1 MAILPFANLLI
12 AILLIAIARRCTPVR
27 IERGVPLGNVQRAP
41 ASRGET
47 SEAWGDSRRPEIH
60 EGRNRLRSDPAKSIE
75 DLDPPR
81 LAKCAGLANSLVPD
95 WLLFAFGAVA
105 SVRRASANPFVPS
118 VRSTRVPFETA
129 LPNSIRSV
137 LGTRRFCSSTIDR
150 LGTTHGLLAR
160 RSARWCRRVDSE
172 QTGRRGYCL
181 GTDRLA
187 SGESQE
193 YPIRP
198 HRVRPH
204 RVRPHRADP
213 KRRRSDRASKHPIG
227 LGQRHR
233 KPIARL
239 GTYRTLRFV
248 DLWGC
253 SQDRV
258 RGLIPDRDLSAHDGF
273 APKRPSNPA
282 HGFDS
287 TGGLR
292 LGLGLV
298 RGQQAKKKTRPTWK
312 RSGFRFFGGMGSQAD
327 LG

>member
-1 MAILPFANLLI
+1 MAILPFAILLS

-105 SVRRASANPFVPS
+105 SVRRASANPFLPS

-172 QTGRRGYCL
+172 QTRRRGYCL

-193 YPIRP
+193 YPN
-198 HRVRPH
+198 
-204 RVRPHRADP
+204 RPHRADP
-213 KRRRSDRASKHPIG
+213 ERRRSDRASKHPIG

-273 APKRPSNPA
+273 APKRTSNPA

-312 RSGFRFFGGMGSQAD
+312 RSGFRIFGGMGSQAD